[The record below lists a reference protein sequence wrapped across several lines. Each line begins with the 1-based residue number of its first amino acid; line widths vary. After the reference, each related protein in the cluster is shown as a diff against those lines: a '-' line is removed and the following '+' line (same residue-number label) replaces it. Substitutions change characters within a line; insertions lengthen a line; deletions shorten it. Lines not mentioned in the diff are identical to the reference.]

1 MNLARVSAN
10 GQITVPAE
18 VRKSLGLK
26 PGDKILFTENDR
38 GETVICNASAEALKR
53 AQKAFRGVA
62 AEMGLRNDD
71 DVQALIDEVRHDAGH

>member
-1 MNLARVSAN
+1 MNLARVFAN

-18 VRKSLGLK
+18 ERKSLGLK

-38 GETVICNASAEALKR
+38 GETVICNAAALKR

>member
-1 MNLARVSAN
+1 MNLARVSAH

-38 GETVICNASAEALKR
+38 GETVICNTSAAALKR

>member
-1 MNLARVSAN
+1 MNLARVFAN

-18 VRKSLGLK
+18 ERKSLGLK

-38 GETVICNASAEALKR
+38 GETVICNASAAALKR
-53 AQKAFRGVA
+53 EQKAFRGVA

>member
-38 GETVICNASAEALKR
+38 GETVICNTSAAALER

>member
-1 MNLARVSAN
+1 MKLARVSAN

-38 GETVICNASAEALKR
+38 GETVICNASAAALKR
-53 AQKAFRGVA
+53 TQKTFRGVA

>member
-10 GQITVPAE
+10 GQIMVPAE

-38 GETVICNASAEALKR
+38 GETVICNAAAAALKR
-53 AQKAFRGVA
+53 AQKTFRGVA

>member
-1 MNLARVSAN
+1 MNLARVFAN

-18 VRKSLGLK
+18 ERKSLGLK

-38 GETVICNASAEALKR
+38 GETVICNASAAVLKR